1 MLRAFHHVASQKLA
15 QKVDVALGVAL
26 GVASRNENCVNFY
39 RRYESFETFQEVLSG
54 FAIYEGCI
62 ATIVKRKEPSVAFF
76 SRRKS
81 EESSNNRK

>member
-15 QKVDVALGVAL
+15 QKVYVAL

-62 ATIVKRKEPSVAFF
+62 ATIVKRKEPTVAFF

>member
-15 QKVDVALGVAL
+15 QKVDVALGVA
-26 GVASRNENCVNFY
+26 ARNENCVNFY

-62 ATIVKRKEPSVAFF
+62 ATIVKRKEPTVAFF

>member
-15 QKVDVALGVAL
+15 QKVDVAL

-54 FAIYEGCI
+54 FVIYEGCI
-62 ATIVKRKEPSVAFF
+62 ATIVKRKEPTVAFF

>member
-1 MLRAFHHVASQKLA
+1 MLRTFHHVASQKLA
-15 QKVDVALGVAL
+15 QKVDVALS
-26 GVASRNENCVNFY
+26 VASRNENCVNFY

-62 ATIVKRKEPSVAFF
+62 ATIVKRKEPTVALF